1 MSGAAQKFTG
11 HSSESLSPDLKVP
24 LLQVSHV
31 SKRFPGVAAL
41 TDVSIELGGGEIHA
55 LLGENGAG
63 KSTLIKIIT
72 GLQRPDEGAL
82 LVEGKQVEVS
92 SLRVARQLG
101 ISLVPQDVLAVPH
114 LSVGRNILLGFE
126 GAFADKSKLN
136 RGETELVEQA
146 LDQVGAKFSPLA
158 PASSLSIPDLR
169 LAQIARTLIREG
181 RIIILDEPTAV
192 LSEPDAEH
200 LLERLL
206 SFRKLGKGIIYISHR
221 LSEVMRIADRAT
233 VLRDGRYITTFA
245 RSEFDRANI
254 VAAMARVE
262 TSPNPKRSLAEDRER
277 RSEEN
282 QGEILLKV
290 ESLSAAGRYEDVS
303 FSAREG
309 EVVGIA
315 GVQGSGHGHLVR
327 ALSGLDAWGGGNV
340 EIGKRRSLSGSVASA
355 FRLGLAFIPADRRKS
370 AIVPQSDLREN
381 LALGRNVRK
390 LCRRFGLRWPSREKT
405 MARERIGEL
414 GIQPGHLGSRASTLS
429 GGNQQKLALARVIE
443 GNSRVLL
450 LEEPTQ
456 GVDIRAKAE
465 IHELIKRVAIKQMR
479 AVVVAS
485 SEFEELLDIADI
497 IYVMRL
503 GKLVATF
510 GRGEASYR
518 DILHS
523 ALP

>member
-1 MSGAAQKFTG
+1 
-11 HSSESLSPDLKVP
+11 
-24 LLQVSHV
+24 
-31 SKRFPGVAAL
+31 
-41 TDVSIELGGGEIHA
+41 
-55 LLGENGAG
+55 
-63 KSTLIKIIT
+63 
-72 GLQRPDEGAL
+72 
-82 LVEGKQVEVS
+82 
-92 SLRVARQLG
+92 
-101 ISLVPQDVLAVPH
+101 
-114 LSVGRNILLGFE
+114 
-126 GAFADKSKLN
+126 
-136 RGETELVEQA
+136 
-146 LDQVGAKFSPLA
+146 
-158 PASSLSIPDLR
+158 
-169 LAQIARTLIREG
+169 
-181 RIIILDEPTAV
+181 
-192 LSEPDAEH
+192 
-200 LLERLL
+200 
-206 SFRKLGKGIIYISHR
+206 
-221 LSEVMRIADRAT
+221 

-245 RSEFDRANI
+245 RYEFDRANI